1 MTNSPALTLKQVI
14 DEYLQWMIFSGYSS
28 RTYHNYRGELN
39 TFLHFIIRKQID
51 WDDIFT
57 LDTLKDFQKS
67 RQTTPAV
74 RQLSRYLFEQKR
86 IHQTIDP
93 SPRRLPDLYEDYLVY
108 YKKSRKARDALV
120 MHNRRVLAAFNDYL
134 TGENIELP
142 SIRIEQIDAFMT
154 EFTKNF
160 GTQTKK
166 IYRIYLRGFLR
177 YLYHERKILKK
188 DLAPLLRGA
197 VLFARSK
204 PPKFLRPHEIKQLF
218 DSLTLSSSKDIRN
231 YAMIHLAYNLG
242 LRHEEISQI
251 KLDDI
256 SFVHSELTLKTRKN
270 NRPQTLPIAEN
281 TLKAIAAYVI
291 GARPKSNY
299 RRLFLNLVAP
309 YRPISANI
317 IGWYISGCIRK
328 AALPG
333 TAYWLR
339 HTYAQNLLEA
349 GASIYE
355 IKEMLGH
362 DSIESTRIYLHIHVK
377 LMRKVLF
384 DEEL

>member
-1 MTNSPALTLKQVI
+1 MTDSPALTLKQVI
-14 DEYLQWMIFSGYSS
+14 DEYLQWMIFSGYNS

-67 RQTTPAV
+67 RQTAPAV
-74 RQLSRYLFEQKR
+74 RRLFRYLFEQKR
-86 IHQTIDP
+86 IHQTIDL

-108 YKKSRKARDALV
+108 YKKSRQARDALV
-120 MHNRRVLAAFNDYL
+120 TQNRRVLAAFNDYL
-134 TGENIELP
+134 TQKNIELP
-142 SIRIEQIDAFMT
+142 CIRIEQIDAFMT

-160 GTQTKK
+160 GTQTTKT
-166 IYRIYLRGFLR
+166 YRIYLRGFFR

-188 DLAPLLRGA
+188 DLAPLLKGA
-197 VLFARSK
+197 VLFARSN

-242 LRHEEISQI
+242 LRPEEISLI

-256 SFVHSELTLKTRKN
+256 SFVRSELTLKTRKN

-309 YRPISANI
+309 YKPTSANMV
-317 IGWYISGCIRK
+317 GWYITGCIRK
-328 AALPG
+328 AGLPG

-355 IKEMLGH
+355 IKVMLGH
-362 DSIESTRIYLHIHVK
+362 DSIESTRKYLHINLK

>member
-1 MTNSPALTLKQVI
+1 MTDSPALTLNKVI

-67 RQTTPAV
+67 RQT
-74 RQLSRYLFEQKR
+74 
-86 IHQTIDP
+86 
-93 SPRRLPDLYEDYLVY
+93 
-108 YKKSRKARDALV
+108 RDALV

-134 TGENIELP
+134 AEKNIDLP
-142 SIRIEQIDAFMT
+142 CIRIEQIDAFMT

-256 SFVHSELTLKTRKN
+256 SFVRSELTLKIRKN

-317 IGWYISGCIRK
+317 IGWYITGCIRK
-328 AALPG
+328 AGLPG

-362 DSIESTRIYLHIHVK
+362 DSIESTRIYLYIHVK